1 MPVEKPKPEPQKLLA
16 HWMDWE
22 KGTVPPGQTL
32 ADLKRGGLRDLL
44 EALSEA
50 GEPAPESGGSTK
62 D

>member
-1 MPVEKPKPEPQKLLA
+1 MPVEKPKPEPTKLLA

-44 EALSEA
+44 EALAEA
-50 GEPAPESGGSTK
+50 EGPAPESGGSAT

>member
-50 GEPAPESGGSTK
+50 GEKVPESGGSTK